1 MPKTKNIKYQ
11 RVKTLPNV
19 IIRETNEPPGELPW
33 DVPTFK
39 NRKLILEL
47 GCGKGEHSIGFA
59 SAFPDALCIG
69 VDLKSHRLCSGGQ
82 GGLDLGLKNLF
93 FLRARVE
100 NITDFFREGTVS
112 DIWLTFPD
120 PHPKQRGIKHRLTSP
135 GFLEIYARLLSPG
148 GKLHLKTD
156 SLMLYTYTLEMVDV
170 WGGTLLTATKDLHN
184 GSATATGARDIV
196 SAFEAKAL
204 QRGETIKYLSC
215 TLNQEAP

>member
-1 MPKTKNIKYQ
+1 
-11 RVKTLPNV
+11 
-19 IIRETNEPPGELPW
+19 
-33 DVPTFK
+33 
-39 NRKLILEL
+39 
-47 GCGKGEHSIGFA
+47 
-59 SAFPDALCIG
+59 
-69 VDLKSHRLCSGGQ
+69 
-82 GGLDLGLKNLF
+82 
-93 FLRARVE
+93 
-100 NITDFFREGTVS
+100 
-112 DIWLTFPD
+112 WLTFPD

-135 GFLEIYARLLSPG
+135 GFLEIYARLLSPS